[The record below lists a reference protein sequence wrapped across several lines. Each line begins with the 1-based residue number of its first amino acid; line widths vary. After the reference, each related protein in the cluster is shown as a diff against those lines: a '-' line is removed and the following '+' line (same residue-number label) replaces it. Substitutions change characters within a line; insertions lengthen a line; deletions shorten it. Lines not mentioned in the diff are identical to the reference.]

1 MKATSLPICCIVSYL
16 CVYTRAISKQKRKRH
31 HFRFLV
37 VWVATQ
43 FWRDSLP
50 VAMGF
55 SCFVY
60 MLCHLLLN
68 KYCKC
73 HLLFEFLCAKMP
85 LPLVQCRRRHL
96 ALIMMMHLLDI
107 HVRSVWIH
115 PINNLWFEK
124 GEFFMLYHDLRKYE
138 DRFFG
143 WYRMS
148 TKKFDELL
156 GIVGNALRKKCTK
169 FREPISSEEQL
180 VITIT

>member
-1 MKATSLPICCIVSYL
+1 
-16 CVYTRAISKQKRKRH
+16 
-31 HFRFLV
+31 
-37 VWVATQ
+37 
-43 FWRDSLP
+43 
-50 VAMGF
+50 MGF
-55 SCFVY
+55 SCFAY

-73 HLLFEFLCAKMP
+73 HLLFEFLCTKMS
-85 LPLVQCRRRHL
+85 LPLVQSRRHHL

-115 PINNLWFEK
+115 PINNLRFEK

-148 TKKFDELL
+148 MKKFDELL
-156 GIVGNALRKKCTK
+156 GIVGNALWKKCTK

-180 VITIT
+180 VITIM

>member
-1 MKATSLPICCIVSYL
+1 MTSLPICCIVSYL
-16 CVYTRAISKQKRKRH
+16 CVYTRAISKQKRKRRRFH
-31 HFRFLV
+31 FLV

-73 HLLFEFLCAKMP
+73 RLLFEFLGAKKP
-85 LPLVQCRRRHL
+85 FPLVQCRRRRL

-107 HVRSVWIH
+107 HVRNVWIH
-115 PINNLWFEK
+115 PINNLRFEN
-124 GEFFMLYHDLRKYE
+124 GEFFMLYCDLCKYE
-138 DRFFG
+138 DCFFG

-156 GIVGNALRKKCTK
+156 GIVQNALRKKCTK
-169 FREPISSEEQL
+169 FRELISSEEQL

>member
-1 MKATSLPICCIVSYL
+1 MCLYYSDFQAKAKATC
-16 CVYTRAISKQKRKRH
+16 
-31 HFRFLV
+31 FRFLA

-43 FWRDSLP
+43 FWRESLP
-50 VAMGF
+50 VATGF

-60 MLCHLLLN
+60 MLCHFLLN

-73 HLLFEFLCAKMP
+73 RLLFEFLCTKMP
-85 LPLVQCRRRHL
+85 LPLVQRRRHHL
-96 ALIMMMHLLDI
+96 AFIMMMHLLDV

-124 GEFFMLYHDLRKYE
+124 GEFFMLYRDLRKYE

-156 GIVGNALRKKCTK
+156 GIVGNALWKKCTK

>member
-1 MKATSLPICCIVSYL
+1 
-16 CVYTRAISKQKRKRH
+16 
-31 HFRFLV
+31 
-37 VWVATQ
+37 
-43 FWRDSLP
+43 
-50 VAMGF
+50 MGF

-73 HLLFEFLCAKMP
+73 HLLFEFLCAKMS
-85 LPLVQCRRRHL
+85 LPLVQRRRRRL

-115 PINNLWFEK
+115 PINNLRFEK
-124 GEFFMLYHDLRKYE
+124 GEFFMLYRDLRKYE

-156 GIVGNALRKKCTK
+156 GIVRNALQKKCTK
-169 FREPISSEEQL
+169 FREPISSEKQL
-180 VITIT
+180 VITIM

>member
-1 MKATSLPICCIVSYL
+1 MHCFYVGIYI
-16 CVYTRAISKQKRKRH
+16 RAISKQKQKRH
-31 HFRFLV
+31 RFRFV
-37 VWVATQ
+37 AVWVATQ
-43 FWRDSLP
+43 FWCELLS
-50 VAMGF
+50 VAPGF

-73 HLLFEFLCAKMP
+73 GLLFEYLCMKMP
-85 LPLVQCRRRHL
+85 LPLVQCRRHHL

-115 PINNLWFEK
+115 PINNLRFEK
-124 GEFFMLYHDLRKYE
+124 SEFFMLYCDLHKYE

-156 GIVGNALRKKCTK
+156 GIVENALWKKCTK
-169 FREPISSEEQL
+169 FREPISPEDQL

>member
-1 MKATSLPICCIVSYL
+1 
-16 CVYTRAISKQKRKRH
+16 
-31 HFRFLV
+31 
-37 VWVATQ
+37 
-43 FWRDSLP
+43 
-50 VAMGF
+50 
-55 SCFVY
+55 
-60 MLCHLLLN
+60 
-68 KYCKC
+68 
-73 HLLFEFLCAKMP
+73 MP
-85 LPLVQCRRRHL
+85 LPLVQRRRRRL
-96 ALIMMMHLLDI
+96 ALIMMMHLLDV

-115 PINNLWFEK
+115 PINNLRFEK
-124 GEFFMLYHDLRKYE
+124 GEFFMLYRDLRKYE